1 MKAFLNKALLLIIIV
16 SGVVVTATATLGIL
30 AEIFGPP
37 IIEKLL
43 IQLGIPLNYDRFL
56 LVAYIST
63 AVLFVTYF
71 VREKLFGA

>member
-16 SGVVVTATATLGIL
+16 SGVVVMATATLGIL
-30 AEIFGPP
+30 AEILGPP

-56 LVAYIST
+56 LVGYIST

>member
-16 SGVVVTATATLGIL
+16 SGVVVMATATLGIL

>member
-16 SGVVVTATATLGIL
+16 SGVVVMATAALGIL

-56 LVAYIST
+56 LVAHIST

>member
-16 SGVVVTATATLGIL
+16 SGVVVMATATLGIL

-43 IQLGIPLNYDRFL
+43 IQLGISLNYDRFL

>member
-16 SGVVVTATATLGIL
+16 SGVVVMATATLGFL

>member
-16 SGVVVTATATLGIL
+16 SGVVVMATVALGIL

>member
-1 MKAFLNKALLLIIIV
+1 MKTFLNKALLLIIIV
-16 SGVVVTATATLGIL
+16 SGVVVMATAALGIL
-30 AEIFGPP
+30 AEILGPP

-56 LVAYIST
+56 LVGYIST

-71 VREKLFGA
+71 VREKLFDA